1 MNHSMEHLN
10 FKYWRGGT
18 ILPIKKHTILGK
30 IHEKGIVAI
39 VRAKNAEE
47 GLQLANVIFEAGIP
61 AVEITMTV
69 PNAIDIM
76 HELAKNYA
84 NKGLILG
91 AGTVLDSETARQC
104 ILAGAEYIVA
114 PNLNEDLIKLCN
126 RYSVP
131 CMPGVGTVTELLRA
145 MELGADVVKLFPG
158 EVLGPEFIKAVLG
171 PIPYAKIMPTGGV
184 SIDNL
189 DKWFKAGAFA
199 VGMGSG
205 ITKPFGVEGDYDA
218 VKRVAKEVI
227 EKIAEIRKN
236 KK

>member
-1 MNHSMEHLN
+1 
-10 FKYWRGGT
+10 
-18 ILPIKKHTILGK
+18 
-30 IHEKGIVAI
+30 
-39 VRAKNAEE
+39 
-47 GLQLANVIFEAGIP
+47 
-61 AVEITMTV
+61 
-69 PNAIDIM
+69 
-76 HELAKNYA
+76 
-84 NKGLILG
+84 
-91 AGTVLDSETARQC
+91 
-104 ILAGAEYIVA
+104 
-114 PNLNEDLIKLCN
+114 
-126 RYSVP
+126 
-131 CMPGVGTVTELLRA
+131 MPGVGTVTELLRA

-199 VGMGSG
+199 EGMGSG